1 MEIWI
6 VIVIVFAAA
15 VYLGR
20 VFYKGVKLKGG
31 CSGGCNCCDAGSAPS
46 GSPAAKARDDKP

>member
-15 VYLGR
+15 VYVGR
-20 VFYKGVKLKGG
+20 VFYKGFKLKDG
-31 CSGGCNCCDAGSAPS
+31 CSGGCTCCDAGGTAGGPPP
-46 GSPAAKARDDKP
+46 GQARDDKP